1 MIEKIFIPNGE
12 SFIEKKI
19 KTRSYDIT
27 ILFKQTIDTN
37 RDIYEMK
44 AVSININ
51 NRRYLVEF
59 MSPKMM
65 GTLLTSKTNG
75 DVESVINEYNAILN

>member
-1 MIEKIFIPNGE
+1 MKEKIFIPNGE

>member
-1 MIEKIFIPNGE
+1 MKEKIFIPNGE

-37 RDIYEMK
+37 RDIYEMN
-44 AVSININ
+44 AVSIDIN

-65 GTLLTSKTNG
+65 GTLLTAKTND

>member
-1 MIEKIFIPNGE
+1 MKEKIFIPNGE

-37 RDIYEMK
+37 RDIYDMK

>member
-1 MIEKIFIPNGE
+1 MKEKIFIPNGE

-27 ILFKQTIDTN
+27 ILFKQTIDTD